1 MPEGSD
7 LIAASAPPFVA
18 RGAVVASS
26 AQLGS
31 GTRVWDDTHV
41 EPDVTIGAETVV
53 GRGVTLARGVRVGS
67 RCKIQNGA
75 LLYEPAAIGDG
86 VFVGPGVVFTNDRTP
101 RAVRP
106 DGSVQTVDDWESVGV
121 TVGDGASI
129 GAGAVCV
136 APASIGAWSMIAAG
150 AVVTSDVPDFALVV
164 GVPARRIGW
173 VGRAGRRLVPDSS
186 GLLTCPVTGA
196 EHRLDGD
203 VLQEVSA

>member
-7 LIAASAPPFVA
+7 LIAPSAPPFIA
-18 RGAVVASS
+18 RRAVVAST
-26 AQLGS
+26 ARLGL

-53 GRGVTLARGVRVGS
+53 GRGATVARGVRIGA

-75 LLYEPAAIGDG
+75 LLYEPAVIGDG
-86 VFVGPGVVFTNDRTP
+86 VFIGPGVVFTNDRTP

-106 DGSVQTVDDWESVGV
+106 DGSVQTADDWKPVGV

-129 GAGAVCV
+129 GAGAVCI
-136 APASIGAWSMIAAG
+136 APSSIGSWSMIAAG
-150 AVVTSDVPDFALVV
+150 AVVTSDVPDFALMA

-173 VGRAGRRLVPDSS
+173 VGRAGHRLVAHAE
-186 GLLTCPVTGA
+186 GLHTCPETGA
-196 EHRLDGD
+196 EYRLDGD
-203 VLQEVSA
+203 ALREVSA